1 MLSFTDL
8 AAAPDPPLDELVLA
22 IACELRDADVVGAIA
37 RLDVLGDEVARA
49 LEGSRRLPEDE
60 VRALAEVL
68 GDAHGFEGERE
79 HYDDPAN
86 SMLDLVLERRRGLP
100 ILLSVVYVE
109 VARRAE
115 IGLAA
120 VGLPGHFVAGHFGEA
135 PPLLLDPFGG
145 GARVTTD
152 ADPAAVRPWTPHE
165 TAMRV
170 LNNLVR
176 AYGRRGNL
184 AAALR
189 AAELRVELPADE
201 AQRMSVQAELRAL
214 RARLN

>member
-1 MLSFTDL
+1 VLSFTDL
-8 AAAPDPPLDELVLA
+8 AATPEPPLDELVLA
-22 IACELRDADVVGAIA
+22 IACDLRDADVVGAIA

-49 LEGSRRLPEDE
+49 LESTARLPEDE
-60 VRALAEVL
+60 VRVLAEVL

-79 HYDDPAN
+79 HYDDPSN

-115 IGLAA
+115 IALAG
-120 VGLPGHFVAGHFGEA
+120 VGLPGHFVAGHFGES

-176 AYGRRGNL
+176 AYGRRGDL

-189 AAELRVELPADE
+189 AAELRVELPAGD
-201 AQRMSVQAELRAL
+201 AQRATVQAELRAL